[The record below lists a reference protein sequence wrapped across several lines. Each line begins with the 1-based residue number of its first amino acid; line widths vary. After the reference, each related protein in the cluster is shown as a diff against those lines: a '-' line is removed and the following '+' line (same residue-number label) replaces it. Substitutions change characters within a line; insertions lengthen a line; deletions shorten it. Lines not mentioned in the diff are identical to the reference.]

1 MKIKKNVK
9 EVKMHK
15 FLVCAYKSPDFAQI
29 QKKKSG
35 SYDRVTV
42 TFRWDDGMMSST
54 TAATSYQ
61 GSAKALPG
69 GELYFFEIQKKVIL
83 EYTLNNIL
91 SIFGVKNTVDRVNLF
106 WY

>member
-1 MKIKKNVK
+1 
-9 EVKMHK
+9 
-15 FLVCAYKSPDFAQI
+15 
-29 QKKKSG
+29 
-35 SYDRVTV
+35 
-42 TFRWDDGMMSST
+42 MMSST

-91 SIFGVKNTVDRVNLF
+91 TIFGEKKYCWQSKFILVPSFFDVQKCYFPVKALLKGIPKLKTNF
-106 WY
+106 